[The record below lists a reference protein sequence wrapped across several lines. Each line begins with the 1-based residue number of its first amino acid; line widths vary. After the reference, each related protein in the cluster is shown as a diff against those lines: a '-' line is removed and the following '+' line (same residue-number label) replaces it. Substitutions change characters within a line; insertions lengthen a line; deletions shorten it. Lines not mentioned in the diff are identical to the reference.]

1 MNRQMRYSGLN
12 SMSRCLRSTAMIK
25 KLDALSLL
33 LHPDV
38 HNRICV
44 CDKAQIHEQTGL
56 LNCRHFC
63 IQVIATDKQ
72 PMQLHYVEHLDQVW
86 VLCWNGEE
94 DDSTKTIVVVRDASK
109 YVQHRAV
116 HTQPVG
122 NHFDQVRLIT
132 TVTR

>member
-1 MNRQMRYSGLN
+1 
-12 SMSRCLRSTAMIK
+12 
-25 KLDALSLL
+25 
-33 LHPDV
+33 
-38 HNRICV
+38 
-44 CDKAQIHEQTGL
+44 
-56 LNCRHFC
+56 
-63 IQVIATDKQ
+63 
-72 PMQLHYVEHLDQVW
+72 MQLHYVEHLDQVW

-132 TVTR
+132 TLTRRDWLQVVIAISCGQPLWPGEGDY